1 MLDTL
6 KRTSIGG
13 ASFIVQFMNFIPEF
27 VKVLVGIVTIVYFIV
42 KIKKELR

>member
-6 KRTSIGG
+6 KITSIGG

-27 VKVLVGIVTIVYFIV
+27 VRVLVGIVTIIYFII
-42 KIKKELR
+42 KIKKELK